1 MKGFPQFKN
10 LVEMTVE
17 RAAMSGDREVTAFL
31 GEDGNRE
38 GSLTFAGLDRAARNI
53 AASLTAKGLAHKNLM
68 LLYTPG
74 LDYIKAF
81 FGCLYAGVV
90 PVPAYPPM
98 GARDIDRLKRVV
110 LDCDAAAILSSSMLM
125 PMIEAWVANPANGLN
140 IRCVPTDVAANED
153 AAGFVPANVEP
164 SAVAFLQYTS
174 GSTGHPKGVMVSHQN
189 LLENFQQI
197 IWSFAHTT
205 DINVIARDYK
215 TVIWL
220 PPFHDMGLI
229 GGVLTPVFAGA
240 QVTLMSPLTFLK
252 NPFVWLKAITDGKA
266 RVSGGPNFS
275 YQYCVRKVS
284 DEQLAQLDLSN
295 WQVAFNGAE
304 AIQLDSL
311 NAFADRF
318 RGAGFDARAFLPCYG
333 LAEATLFVAG
343 SPAMRGA
350 RVIAADLDQ
359 LAHGE
364 LKLEQP
370 QHSDRTTPLVS
381 SGVIAAET
389 DVRIVDP
396 NTHEACRDGKIGE
409 IWVNSPAVAQ
419 GYWNKP
425 SFSDSVF
432 RARIKNDE
440 SGKTFMRTGDMG
452 FMSDNELYVTGR
464 IKELIIVAGRN
475 HYPQDIEVSLQS
487 SNPLFRK
494 GCGAAF
500 STVEHGKE
508 QLVVMQE
515 VAGNGMQLQDFQQL
529 ALQGARTIATRH
541 GISPKALLLIQ
552 PGTLP
557 KTSSGKIQRA
567 EAKKIYES
575 GSFTTLY
582 TWENAA
588 QQVVAP
594 RETHEQAQRPFTD
607 WQSELY
613 VQMQTW
619 VSDKLNVD
627 AHHVDLDVTFSE
639 LGVDSIEAIDL
650 VDRLQDTIQR
660 TIPATELLRYPTV
673 KALIEHFASELTERD
688 VRGNDENKHAESKVT
703 ALSGRRESRNRSTV

>member
-17 RAAMSGDREVTAFL
+17 RAVLSGDREMSVFL
-31 GEDGNRE
+31 GDDGSRE
-38 GSLTFAGLDRAARNI
+38 GTLTFAGLDLAARNI
-53 AASLTAKGLAHKNLM
+53 AANLTARGLAHKNLM

-74 LDYIKAF
+74 LEYIKAF
-81 FGCLYAGVV
+81 FGCLYAGCV

-110 LDCDAAAILSSSMLM
+110 LDCDAAAILSSSMLL
-125 PMIEAWVANPANGLN
+125 PMIEAWVSNPTNGLN
-140 IRCVPTDVAANED
+140 IQCVPTDIAAHENS
-153 AAGFVPANVEP
+153 AGFTPVSVDPD
-164 SAVAFLQYTS
+164 AVAFLQYTS
-174 GSTGHPKGVMVSHQN
+174 GSTGHPKGVMVSHRN

-197 IWSFAHTT
+197 IWTFAHSTNI
-205 DINVIARDYK
+205 DEIALQYS

-229 GGVLTPVFAGA
+229 GGVLTPVYAGA
-240 QVTLMSPLTFLK
+240 RVTLMSPLTFLK
-252 NPFVWLKAITDGKA
+252 NPFVWLKAITDQQA

-284 DEQLAQLDLSN
+284 DDQLAQLNLSS

-304 AIQLDSL
+304 PIQLDSL
-311 NAFADRF
+311 LAFAERF
-318 RGAGFDARAFLPCYG
+318 GAVGFDARAFLPCYG

-343 SPAMRGA
+343 SPAQRGA
-350 RVIAADLDQ
+350 RVIHADLNQ
-359 LAHGE
+359 LAAGE
-364 LKLEQP
+364 LQPEQP
-370 QHSDRTTPLVS
+370 QHSDGTTPLVS
-381 SGVIAAET
+381 SGVIAVDT

-396 NTHEACRDGKIGE
+396 NTQLECRDGRVGE

-432 RARIKNDE
+432 RARIQNDA
-440 SGKTFMRTGDMG
+440 SGKTFMRTGDLG
-452 FMSDNELYVTGR
+452 FLWDNELFVTGR
-464 IKELIIVAGRN
+464 IKEMIIVAGRN
-475 HYPQDIEVSLQS
+475 HYPQDIEFSLQS
-487 SNPLFRK
+487 ANPLFRK

-500 STVEHGKE
+500 AVLDHGKE

-515 VAGNGMQLQDFQQL
+515 VSGNGLQPQDLQQL
-529 ALQGARTIATRH
+529 ALQGARAIATRH
-541 GISPKALLLIQ
+541 GISPRALLFIQ

-557 KTSSGKIQRA
+557 KTSSGKIQRT

-575 GSFTTLY
+575 GQCTTLY
-582 TWENAA
+582 SWENSA
-588 QQVVAP
+588 QAVMP
-594 RETHEQAQRPFTD
+594 RESREQAQRPFTD

-688 VRGNDENKHAESKVT
+688 VRSNDENNNRIT
-703 ALSGRRESRNRSTV
+703 TLSDRKESRSRSTA

>member
-10 LVEMTVE
+10 LVEMAAT
-17 RAAMSGDREVTAFL
+17 RAKLKGESELTAFL
-31 GEDGNRE
+31 GDDGSRE
-38 GSLTFAGLDRAARNI
+38 GTLTFAGLDRAARNI
-53 AASLTAKGLAHKNLM
+53 AAGLTAKGLARKNLM

-74 LDYIKAF
+74 IDYIKAF
-81 FGCLYAGVV
+81 FGCLYAGSV

-110 LDCDAAAILSSSMLM
+110 LDCDAAAILSSSMLL
-125 PMIEAWVANPANGLN
+125 PMIEAWVANPSNGLN
-140 IRCVPTDVAANED
+140 INCVPTDLAASVD
-153 AAGFVPANVEP
+153 AIGFEPADVDP
-164 SAVAFLQYTS
+164 SEVAFLQYTS
-174 GSTGHPKGVMVSHQN
+174 GSTGHPKGVMVSHGN
-189 LLENFQQI
+189 LLENFKQI
-197 IWSFAHTT
+197 VWNFCHSADLDT
-205 DINVIARDYK
+205 IAPEYK

-229 GGVLTPVFAGA
+229 GGVLTPVYVGTR
-240 QVTLMSPLTFLK
+240 VTLMSPLTFLK
-252 NPFVWLKAITDGKA
+252 NPFVWLKTITDEKA
-266 RVSGGPNFS
+266 KVSGGPNFS

-284 DEQLAQLDLSN
+284 DEQMAQLDLSS

-304 AIQLDSL
+304 PILMDALH
-311 NAFADRF
+311 AFAGKF
-318 RGAGFDARAFLPCYG
+318 QSVGFDPHAFLPCYG

-350 RVIAADLDQ
+350 RVIEADLQQ
-359 LAHGE
+359 LAKGE
-364 LKLEQP
+364 VNPAEP
-370 QHSDRTTPLVS
+370 ATSADTATLVS
-381 SGVIAAET
+381 SGVIAAGAE
-389 DVRIVDP
+389 VRIVDP
-396 NTHEACRDGKIGE
+396 NTHVACHDGKVGE
-409 IWVNSPAVAQ
+409 IWVNSPSVAQ

-432 RARIKNDE
+432 RARIKGDD
-440 SGKTFMRTGDMG
+440 SKTWMRTGDMG
-452 FMSDNELYVTGR
+452 MMWDNELFVTGR

-487 SNPLFRK
+487 SNPLYRK

-500 STVEHGKE
+500 SVVDHGKE

-515 VAGNGMQLQDFQQL
+515 VAGNGLQPQDFHQL
-529 ALQGARTIATRH
+529 ALQGARAIATRH
-541 GISPKALLLIQ
+541 GISPKSLLFIQ
-552 PGTLP
+552 AGTLP

-567 EAKKIYES
+567 EAKKIYET
-575 GSFTTLY
+575 GNFTTLY
-582 TWENAA
+582 TWDNAA
-588 QQVVAP
+588 NQIIAP
-594 RETHEQAQRPFTD
+594 RETSEQAQRPFTD

-673 KALIEHFASELTERD
+673 KALIEHFASELSERELQ
-688 VRGNDENKHAESKVT
+688 VNDRDGTDKAS
-703 ALSGRRESRNRSTV
+703 ALSPRQEARNKSTA

>member
-10 LVEMTVE
+10 LVEMAAT
-17 RAAMSGDREVTAFL
+17 RAQLKGEQELTAFL
-31 GEDGNRE
+31 GDDGSRE
-38 GSLTFAGLDRAARNI
+38 GTLTFAGLDRAARNI
-53 AASLTAKGLAHKNLM
+53 AAGLTAKGLARKNLM

-74 LDYIKAF
+74 IDYIKAF
-81 FGCLYAGVV
+81 FGCLYAGSV

-110 LDCDAAAILSSSMLM
+110 LDCDAAAILSSSMLL
-125 PMIEAWVANPANGLN
+125 PMIEAWVANPTNGLN
-140 IRCVPTDVAANED
+140 IKCVPTDLAANED
-153 AAGFVPANVEP
+153 AIGFRPADVDP
-164 SAVAFLQYTS
+164 SEVAFLQYTS
-174 GSTGHPKGVMVSHQN
+174 GSTGHPKGVMVSHHN
-189 LLENFQQI
+189 LLENFKQI
-197 IWSFAHTT
+197 VWTFAHSA
-205 DINVIARDYK
+205 DLDAIAPEYK

-229 GGVLTPVFAGA
+229 GGVLTPVFVGTR
-240 QVTLMSPLTFLK
+240 VTLMSPLTFLK
-252 NPFVWLKAITDGKA
+252 NPFVWLKTITDEKA
-266 RVSGGPNFS
+266 KVSGGPNFS

-284 DEQLAQLDLSN
+284 DEQMAQLDLSS

-304 AIQLDSL
+304 PILMDALH
-311 NAFADRF
+311 AFTDKF
-318 RGAGFDARAFLPCYG
+318 RSAGFDPRAFLPCYG

-350 RVIAADLDQ
+350 RVIEADLQQ
-359 LAHGE
+359 LARGE
-364 LKLEQP
+364 VNPAEP
-370 QHSDRTTPLVS
+370 ATSADTATLVS
-381 SGVIAAET
+381 SGVIAEGAE
-389 DVRIVDP
+389 VRIVDP
-396 NTHEACRDGKIGE
+396 NTHVACHDGKVGE

-432 RARIKNDE
+432 RARIKGDDD
-440 SGKTFMRTGDMG
+440 KTWMRTGDMG
-452 FMSDNELYVTGR
+452 MMWDNELFVTGR

-475 HYPQDIEVSLQS
+475 HYPQDIEVSLQA

-500 STVEHGKE
+500 SVVDHGKE

-515 VAGNGMQLQDFQQL
+515 VSGNGMQPQDFHQL
-529 ALQGARTIATRH
+529 ALQGARAIATRH
-541 GISPKALLLIQ
+541 GISPKALLFIQ
-552 PGTLP
+552 AGTLP

-567 EAKKIYES
+567 EAKKIYEA
-575 GSFTTLY
+575 GNFTTLY
-582 TWENAA
+582 TWDNAA
-588 QQVVAP
+588 NQIVAP
-594 RETHEQAQRPFTD
+594 RETSEQAQRPFTD

-613 VQMQTW
+613 IQMQTW

-673 KALIEHFASELTERD
+673 KALIEHFASELSERQLQ
-688 VRGNDENKHAESKVT
+688 GNDRDGTDKASAASPRQETRNKST
-703 ALSGRRESRNRSTV
+703 A

>member
-1 MKGFPQFKN
+1 MAADRARLKGEQE
-10 LVEMTVE
+10 L
-17 RAAMSGDREVTAFL
+17 TAFL
-31 GEDGNRE
+31 GDDGSRE
-38 GSLTFAGLDRAARNI
+38 GSLSFAGLDRAARNI
-53 AASLTAKGLAHKNLM
+53 AAGLTAKGLAGKNLM

-74 LDYIKAF
+74 LDYIKSF
-81 FGCLYAGVV
+81 FGCLYAGAV

-110 LDCDAAAILSSSMLM
+110 QDCDAAAILSSSMLL
-125 PMIEAWVANPANGLN
+125 PMIEAWVANPTNGLN
-140 IRCVPTDVAANED
+140 IQCVPTDLSANED
-153 AAGFVPANVEP
+153 APGFVPADVDPNE
-164 SAVAFLQYTS
+164 VAFLQYTS
-174 GSTGHPKGVMVSHQN
+174 GSTGHPKGVMVTHGN
-189 LLENFQQI
+189 LLENFRQI
-197 IWSFAHTT
+197 VWNFA
-205 DINVIARDYK
+205 NGASLEVVAAEYK

-229 GGVLTPVFAGA
+229 GGVLTPVYAGA
-240 QVTLMSPLTFLK
+240 RVTLMSPLTFLK

-266 RVSGGPNFS
+266 KVSGGPNFS

-284 DEQLAQLDLSN
+284 DEQMAQLDLSS

-304 AIQLDSL
+304 PIQVDALH
-311 NAFADRF
+311 AFANKF
-318 RGAGFDARAFLPCYG
+318 RSAGFDSRAFLPCYG

-350 RVIAADLDQ
+350 RVIEADLSQ
-359 LAHGE
+359 LAKGE
-364 LKLEQP
+364 LNPAEPVKTVETA
-370 QHSDRTTPLVS
+370 SLVS
-381 SGVIAAET
+381 SGVIAEGAE
-389 DVRIVDP
+389 VRIVDP
-396 NTHEACRDGKIGE
+396 NSHVAYADGKVGE
-409 IWVNSPAVAQ
+409 IWVNSPSVAQ

-425 SFSDSVF
+425 SFSESVF
-432 RARIKNDE
+432 RARIKGDE
-440 SGKTFMRTGDMG
+440 SKTWMRTGDMG
-452 FMSDNELYVTGR
+452 FMWDNELFVTGR

-475 HYPQDIEVSLQS
+475 HYPQDIEHSLQA

-500 STVEHGKE
+500 SVVDHGKE

-515 VAGNGMQLQDFQQL
+515 VAGNGLQPGDFQQL
-529 ALQGARTIATRH
+529 ALQGARVIATRH
-541 GISPKALLLIQ
+541 GISPKSLLFIQ
-552 PGTLP
+552 SGNLP

-567 EAKKIYES
+567 EAKKIYEA
-575 GSFTTLY
+575 GNFTTLY
-582 TWENAA
+582 SWDNAA
-588 QQVVAP
+588 NQIVVP
-594 RETHEQAQRPFTD
+594 RETAEQAQRPFTD

-613 VQMQTW
+613 FQMQTW

-688 VRGNDENKHAESKVT
+688 LHVDDRDGDGKAAAMPPRQETRNKST
-703 ALSGRRESRNRSTV
+703 A

>member
-1 MKGFPQFKN
+1 MKGFPDFKN
-10 LVEMTVE
+10 LVELAVQ
-17 RAAMSGDREVTAFL
+17 RAAQKGDSELTRFL
-31 GEDGNRE
+31 AEDGSRE

-53 AASLTAKGLAHKNLM
+53 AASLTARGLAGKNLM

-81 FGCLYAGVV
+81 FGCLYAGSV

-110 LDCDAAAILSSSMLM
+110 LDCDAAAILSSRMLL
-125 PMIEAWVANPANGLN
+125 PMIEAWVANPSNGLN
-140 IRCVPTDVAANED
+140 LSCVPTDVAASED
-153 AAGFVPANVEP
+153 ASGFVPADVDP
-164 SAVAFLQYTS
+164 AAVAFLQYTS
-174 GSTGHPKGVMVSHQN
+174 GSTGHPKGVMVSHRN
-189 LLENFQQI
+189 LLENFKQI
-197 IWSFAHTT
+197 VWTFAKGGSDLDEIGPH
-205 DINVIARDYK
+205 YK

-229 GGVLTPVFAGA
+229 GGVLTPVYAGA
-240 QVTLMSPLTFLK
+240 RVTLMSPLTFLK
-252 NPFVWLKAITDGKA
+252 NPFVWLKAITDEQAK
-266 RVSGGPNFS
+266 VSGGPNFS

-284 DEQLAQLDLSN
+284 DEQVAQLDLSS

-304 AIQLDSL
+304 PIMVDAMR
-311 NAFADRF
+311 AFAEKF
-318 RGAGFDARAFLPCYG
+318 RPAGFDARAFLPCYG

-350 RVIAADLDQ
+350 RVIEADLEQ
-359 LAHGE
+359 LARGE
-364 LKLEQP
+364 LKP
-370 QHSDRTTPLVS
+370 DAPVTTGETASLVS
-381 SGVIAAET
+381 SGVMAIET
-389 DVRIVDP
+389 EVRIVDP
-396 NTHEACRDGKIGE
+396 NSHLACADGKVGE
-409 IWVNSPAVAQ
+409 IWVNSPSVAQ

-432 RARIKNDE
+432 RARIQHDD
-440 SGKTFMRTGDMG
+440 SGKTWMRTGDMG
-452 FMSDNELYVTGR
+452 FLWDSELFVTGR

-475 HYPQDIEVSLQS
+475 HYPQDIEGSLQAG
-487 SNPLFRK
+487 NPLFRK

-500 STVEHGKE
+500 AVTEQGRE

-515 VAGNGMQLQDFQQL
+515 VSGNGLQPQDFQQL

-541 GISPKALLLIQ
+541 GLSPRALLFIQ

-567 EAKKIYES
+567 EAKKLYES
-575 GSFTTLY
+575 GQFTTLH
-582 TWENAA
+582 TWENANHTLM
-588 QQVVAP
+588 P
-594 RETHEQAQRPFTD
+594 RETREQAQRAFTD
-607 WQSELY
+607 WHTELY
-613 VQMQTW
+613 VQMQSW

-673 KALIEHFASELTERD
+673 KALIEHFAAELTDRD
-688 VRGNDENKHAESKVT
+688 VHHNDNDSTDNKVT
-703 ALSGRRESRNRSTV
+703 ALPIRKESRNRSTA